1 MTAPTTYDPARHGVL
16 RRILAV
22 FALRCPRCCRGA
34 VWRAPFRM
42 NHQCPVC
49 ALVFERGAG
58 YFTGAM
64 YISYTIGIFGTLPV
78 WMGMLFAG
86 ASLAAV
92 VAAGIG
98 MTLLLMPVSFH

>member
-1 MTAPTTYDPARHGVL
+1 MHEK
-16 RRILAV
+16 
-22 FALRCPRCCRGA
+22 
-34 VWRAPFRM
+34 
-42 NHQCPVC
+42 CPVC
-49 ALVFERGAG
+49 ALAFERGAG

-92 VAAGIG
+92 LAAGIA
-98 MTLLLMPVSFH
+98 MTLLLMPLSFHFSRVAWLHFDCYFNPQAFEG